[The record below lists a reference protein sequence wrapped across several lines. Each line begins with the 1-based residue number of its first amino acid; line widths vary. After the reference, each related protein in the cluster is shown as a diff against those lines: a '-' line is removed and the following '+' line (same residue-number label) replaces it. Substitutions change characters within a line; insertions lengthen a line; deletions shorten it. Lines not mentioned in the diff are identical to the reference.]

1 MITRRHALGSV
12 PFLLQWATAAAASA
26 GQPTQSNL
34 TEVFTHDLPNLTMN
48 NWEVHVNWV
57 DYPPGRV
64 GARHKH
70 PGFTLAYVL
79 EGAVITKITG
89 QAEQTYKTGQMF
101 YEPPGAIHEVSTNAS
116 QTERARLL
124 AMNFI
129 PKGQALTS
137 PA

>member
-1 MITRRHALGSV
+1 MITRRDALGSV
-12 PFLLQWATAAAASA
+12 ALLLQWAVSAEA
-26 GQPTQSNL
+26 GQPTQSTL
-34 TEVFTHDLPNLTMN
+34 TEIFRHDLPNLTMDG
-48 NWEVHVNWV
+48 WEVHVNWV

-64 GARHKH
+64 GARHRH

-79 EGAVITKITG
+79 EGAVVTKITN
-89 QAEQTYKTGQMF
+89 QPEQTFKVGQMF
-101 YEPPGAIHEVSTNAS
+101 YEAPGDIHEVSKNAS

-129 PKGQALTS
+129 PKGQQLTI

>member
-12 PFLLQWATAAAASA
+12 ALLMEWAASAAA
-26 GQPTQSNL
+26 GQPTQSTL
-34 TEVFTHDLPNLTMN
+34 TEVFKHDLPNLTMDG
-48 NWEVHVNWV
+48 WEVHVNWV

-64 GARHKH
+64 GARHRH

-79 EGAVITKITG
+79 EGAVVTKITD
-89 QAEQTYKTGQMF
+89 QPEQTYKTGQMF
-101 YEPPGAIHEVSTNAS
+101 YEAPGDIHEVSTNAS

-129 PKGQALTS
+129 PKGQQLTT

>member
-12 PFLLQWATAAAASA
+12 ALLLEWAASAAA
-26 GQPTQSNL
+26 GQPTPSTL
-34 TEVFTHDLPNLTMN
+34 TEVFKHDLPNLTMDG
-48 NWEVHVNWV
+48 WEVHVNWV
-57 DYPPGRV
+57 DYAPGRV
-64 GARHKH
+64 GARHRH

-79 EGAVITKITG
+79 EGAVITKVTG
-89 QAEQTYKTGQMF
+89 QPQQTYKAGQMF
-101 YEPPGAIHEVSTNAS
+101 YEAPGDIHEVSTNAS

-129 PKGQALTS
+129 PKGQQLTI